1 MKFELYKIETLTNLH
16 VGSGDTNMDIV
27 DNQVQKDPIEQLP
40 NINSSSLKGA
50 FREHFESLDRE
61 GNECK
66 TLIKYIFGPENSDE
80 NNHQSG
86 AYSFLEA
93 QLLTRPVRSNNKPYY
108 SATSPETIK
117 KLLETI
123 KELNIE
129 FDNELKEA
137 LEALSNLNPNKGEP
151 LVFDNTQNTI
161 LEDLEA
167 TNSNHNTATLKE
179 FLGENLTL
187 FNHKD
192 FKALELP
199 VIARNKLDN
208 GKSVNLWYEEIVPKK
223 STFFFAIG
231 KPQNIDPKDY
241 EEKIKGFES
250 RFNKGGHQIQIGAN
264 KSIGYGICN
273 IQKVSKWAKKE

>member
-50 FREHFESLDRE
+50 FREHFENLGDS
-61 GNECK
+61 K
-66 TLIKYIFGPENSDE
+66 ILIDYIFGPDNDNE

-123 KELNIE
+123 EELNIE
-129 FDNELKEA
+129 FDDELKEA
-137 LEALSNLNPNKGEP
+137 LEALSNLNPSVGEP
-151 LVFDNTQNTI
+151 LIFDNSQNTI

-167 TNSNHNTATLKE
+167 ANSNHNVDSLKE

-192 FKALELP
+192 FKELELP

-231 KPQNIDPKDY
+231 KPQNIDPNDY
-241 EEKIKGFES
+241 EKKIKGFES
-250 RFNKGGHQIQIGAN
+250 RFNKDGHQIQIGAN

-273 IQKVSKWAKKE
+273 IQKVSKWVKKE

>member
-16 VGSGDTNMDIV
+16 VGSGDTTMDIV

-50 FREHFESLDRE
+50 FREHFENLGDS
-61 GNECK
+61 K
-66 TLIKYIFGPENSDE
+66 ILIDYIFGPDNDNE

-123 KELNIE
+123 EELNIE
-129 FDNELKEA
+129 FDDELKEA
-137 LEALSNLNPNKGEP
+137 LEALSNLNPSVGEP
-151 LVFDNTQNTI
+151 LIFDNSQNTI

-167 TNSNHNTATLKE
+167 ANSNHNVDSLKE

-192 FKALELP
+192 FKELELP

-231 KPQNIDPKDY
+231 KPQNIDPNDY
-241 EEKIKGFES
+241 EKKIKGFES
-250 RFNKGGHQIQIGAN
+250 RFNKDGHQIQIGAN

-273 IQKVSKWAKKE
+273 IQKVSKWVKKE

>member
-50 FREHFESLDRE
+50 FREHFENLGDS
-61 GNECK
+61 K
-66 TLIKYIFGPENSDE
+66 ILIDYIFGPDNDNE

-117 KLLETI
+117 KLLDTI
-123 KELNIE
+123 EELNIE
-129 FDNELKEA
+129 FDDELKEA
-137 LEALSNLNPNKGEP
+137 LEALSNLNPSVGEP
-151 LVFDNTQNTI
+151 LIFDNSQNTI

-167 TNSNHNTATLKE
+167 ANSNHNVDSLKE
-179 FLGENLTL
+179 FLGENLAL

-192 FKALELP
+192 FKELELP

-208 GKSVNLWYEEIVPKK
+208 GKSKNLWYEEIVPKK

-231 KPQNIDPKDY
+231 KPQNIDPNDY
-241 EEKIKGFES
+241 EKKIKGFES
-250 RFNKGGHQIQIGAN
+250 RFNKDGQQIQIGAN

-273 IQKVSKWAKKE
+273 IQKVSKWVKKE

>member
-50 FREHFESLDRE
+50 FREHFENLGDS
-61 GNECK
+61 K
-66 TLIKYIFGPENSDE
+66 ILIDYIFGPDNDNE

-117 KLLETI
+117 KLLDTI
-123 KELNIE
+123 EELNIE
-129 FDNELKEA
+129 FDDELKEA
-137 LEALSNLNPNKGEP
+137 LEALSNLNPSVGEP
-151 LVFDNTQNTI
+151 LIFDNFQNTI

-167 TNSNHNTATLKE
+167 ANSNHNVDSLKE
-179 FLGENLTL
+179 FLGENLAL

-192 FKALELP
+192 FKELELP

-231 KPQNIDPKDY
+231 KPQNIDPNDY
-241 EEKIKGFES
+241 EKKIKGFES
-250 RFNKGGHQIQIGAN
+250 RFNKDGHQIQIGAN

-273 IQKVSKWAKKE
+273 IQKVSKWVKKE